1 VVPGAPSRGEL
12 LVASGWVANP
22 PNLYA
27 AMMFRKDNGTAG
39 ELFSKQLRAAPVRRG
54 RNSIRGNTT
63 MMDKSGKSDRIF
75 RIAYEQ
81 QHDFLRRSSLQFLE
95 CPNYLRAT
103 NMSISELAARLEKQ
117 A

>member
-1 VVPGAPSRGEL
+1 
-12 LVASGWVANP
+12 
-22 PNLYA
+22 
-27 AMMFRKDNGTAG
+27 
-39 ELFSKQLRAAPVRRG
+39 
-54 RNSIRGNTT
+54 